1 MFQKLRFSDEAYINF
16 MIKLFIGLVPMCLV
30 GPIKWGVLD
39 DIPITFQTLFVL
51 YPALIFGWQVGLTTA
66 VCYLLLGGIGVP
78 VFAERASGWHHFLGA
93 TGGFL
98 FAFAM
103 AAGVVGYL
111 AEKNKLPLGISSM
124 LMLALGHAIILFLG
138 FFWMEGVRQTGESL
152 FEFLQGSVS
161 PSMVKVALGTIV
173 MIFLGR
179 FLQRV
184 EKRSLEV

>member
-1 MFQKLRFSDEAYINF
+1 MFQKLKFSDEAYLNF

-39 DIPITFQTLFVL
+39 EIPITFQTLFVL
-51 YPALIFGWQVGLTTA
+51 YPALIFGWQIGLTA
-66 VCYLLLGGIGVP
+66 VICYLLLGGIGVP
-78 VFAERASGWHHFLGA
+78 VFANRASGWHHFLGV

-98 FAFAM
+98 FAFSI

-111 AEKNKLPLGISSM
+111 AERSKLPLGIGSM
-124 LMLALGHAIILFLG
+124 MMLTFGHAIILALG
-138 FFWMEGVRQTGESL
+138 FFWMEGVRQTGETV
-152 FEFLQGSVS
+152 FEFLRRSLA

-184 EKRSLEV
+184 EK